1 LANALASELTAPLVP
16 EVSRDYLEQKMAE
29 NSEYRYDKDDLLTIA
44 RKQVQS
50 ELTTSFKHPDM
61 VVCDTDLLVII
72 IWSEVRFGDCH
83 PWILETFE
91 KQVERGNRAYL
102 LCDYDMPWEPDP
114 LRESAETRPEL
125 FRLYQEKLDTYN
137 LDYHIIKGSA
147 EERLKS
153 SCALTPRLY

>member
-1 LANALASELTAPLVP
+1 VP
-16 EVSRDYLEQKMAE
+16 EVSRDYLEQKIAE

-44 RKQVQS
+44 RAQEQT
-50 ELTTSFKHPDM
+50 EIATSDKHLGL

-72 IWSEVRFGDCH
+72 IWSEMRFGDCH

-91 KQVERGNRAYL
+91 KKVERGNRSYL
-102 LCDYDMPWEPDP
+102 LCDHDMPWEPDP

-137 LDYHIIKGSA
+137 LDYHVIKGNA

-153 SCALTPRLY
+153 SSALIPSLF

>member
-1 LANALASELTAPLVP
+1 VP
-16 EVSRDYLEQKMAE
+16 EVSRDYLEQKIAE

-44 RKQVQS
+44 RAQEQT
-50 ELTTSFKHPDM
+50 EIATSDKHLGL

-72 IWSEVRFGDCH
+72 IWSEMRFGDCH

-91 KQVERGNRAYL
+91 KKVERGNRSYL
-102 LCDYDMPWEPDP
+102 LCDHDMPWEPDP

-137 LDYHIIKGSA
+137 LDYHIIKGNA

-153 SCALTPRLY
+153 SSALIPSLF

>member
-1 LANALASELTAPLVP
+1 MP
-16 EVSRDYLEQKMAE
+16 EVSRDYLEQKIAE

-44 RKQVQS
+44 RAQEQT
-50 ELTTSFKHPDM
+50 EIATSDKHLGL

-72 IWSEVRFGDCH
+72 IWSEMRFGDCH

-91 KQVERGNRAYL
+91 KKVERGNRSYL
-102 LCDYDMPWEPDP
+102 LCDHDMPWEPDP

-137 LDYHIIKGSA
+137 LDYHIIKGNA

-153 SCALTPRLY
+153 SSALIPSLF

>member
-1 LANALASELTAPLVP
+1 MP

-29 NSEYRYDKDDLLTIA
+29 NSEYRYDKDDLLAIA
-44 RKQVQS
+44 RAQVQA
-50 ELTTSFKHPDM
+50 EIATSCKQPGLM
-61 VVCDTDLLVII
+61 ICDTDLLVII

>member
-1 LANALASELTAPLVP
+1 VP
-16 EVSRDYLEQKMAE
+16 EVSRDYLEQKIAE

-44 RKQVQS
+44 RAQQQT
-50 ELTTSFKHPDM
+50 EIATSDKHLGL

-72 IWSEVRFGDCH
+72 IWSEMRFGDCH

-91 KQVERGNRAYL
+91 KKVERGNRSYL
-102 LCDYDMPWEPDP
+102 LCDHDMPWEPDP

-137 LDYHIIKGSA
+137 LDYHVIKGNA

-153 SCALTPRLY
+153 SSALIPSLF

>member
-1 LANALASELTAPLVP
+1 MP
-16 EVSRDYLEQKMAE
+16 EVSRDYLEQKIAE

-44 RKQVQS
+44 RAQEQT
-50 ELTTSFKHPDM
+50 EIATSDKHLGL

-72 IWSEVRFGDCH
+72 IWSEMRFGDCH

-91 KQVERGNRAYL
+91 KKVERGNRSYL
-102 LCDYDMPWEPDP
+102 LCDHDMPWEPDP

-137 LDYHIIKGSA
+137 LDYHVIKGNA

-153 SCALTPRLY
+153 SSALIPSLF

>member
-1 LANALASELTAPLVP
+1 VP

-44 RKQVQS
+44 RTQVQT

-91 KQVERGNRAYL
+91 KQVKLGNRAYL

-125 FRLYQEKLDTYN
+125 FRLYQDKLDTYN
-137 LDYHIIKGSA
+137 LDYHVIKGSA

>member
-1 LANALASELTAPLVP
+1 MP
-16 EVSRDYLEQKMAE
+16 EISRDYLEQKMAE
-29 NSEYRYDKDDLLTIA
+29 NSEYRYDKDDLLAIA
-44 RKQVQS
+44 RAQVQA
-50 ELTTSFKHPDM
+50 EIATSGKQPGLK
-61 VVCDTDLLVII
+61 VCDTDLLVII
-72 IWSEVRFGDCH
+72 IWSEVRFRDCH

-102 LCDYDMPWEPDP
+102 LCDHDMPWEPDP

-153 SCALTPRLY
+153 SCALIPTLF

>member
-1 LANALASELTAPLVP
+1 MP

-29 NSEYRYDKDDLLTIA
+29 NSKYRYDKDDLLTIA
-44 RKQVQS
+44 RKQVQT

-83 PWILETFE
+83 SWILETFE

>member
-1 LANALASELTAPLVP
+1 MP

-44 RKQVQS
+44 RKQVQT

>member
-1 LANALASELTAPLVP
+1 VP

>member
-1 LANALASELTAPLVP
+1 VP

-29 NSEYRYDKDDLLTIA
+29 NSEYRYEKDDLLTIA
-44 RKQVQS
+44 RTQVQT

-83 PWILETFE
+83 PWILETFD
-91 KQVERGNRAYL
+91 KQVKRGNRAYL

>member
-1 LANALASELTAPLVP
+1 MP

-44 RKQVQS
+44 RKQVQT

-83 PWILETFE
+83 SWILETFE